1 LEFSGWTEPDEER
14 FGQEVKIVLA
24 SAEFSRELTTSVMW
38 LNDFGLDIRCVR
50 MHPYISDGKTF
61 LDVQT
66 VIPIPEIA
74 DYQVRIREKKQKER
88 ESRETARDFTRFDV
102 KIAGQ
107 QYSSQSK
114 RWLMFRVISQALKGV
129 GTLLLQRWRV
139 VLLRQQNLRS
149 YESVGRSNT

>member
-1 LEFSGWTEPDEER
+1 
-14 FGQEVKIVLA
+14 
-24 SAEFSRELTTSVMW
+24 MW